1 MIMTEYPCTILLK
14 DGTSFK
20 ADLEIVHIENLEQV
34 SIVEKVIREI
44 PPITVWR
51 KGSS

>member
-1 MIMTEYPCTILLK
+1 MIEYPCTILLK

-20 ADLEIVHIENLEQV
+20 ADLEITHIENLEQV

-44 PPITVWR
+44 SPITVSR
-51 KGSS
+51 EGSA